1 MAGRTLNDIET
12 GWGAGNLPKGP
23 PKQTYYDPFGRSR
36 VLPADPYSLDHYLS
50 QGLTL
55 KPPENPIPIE
65 RLGDFAR
72 RDQLNDESN
81 KAPMSATRQVAPSE
95 VPTEQPNI
103 EMLLARI
110 EQLEAARKRG
120 PDKKKRRRRKRTPS

>member
-1 MAGRTLNDIET
+1 MADGIAARRRST
-12 GWGAGNLPKGP
+12 WGNNGLPDGP

-36 VLPADPYSLDHYLS
+36 VLPADPYSLEHYLD

-55 KPPENPIPIE
+55 SPPENPIPIE

-72 RDQLNDESN
+72 RDQLNDEPN
-81 KAPMSATRQVAPSE
+81 KAPMSATRQVASSE
-95 VPTEQPNI
+95 VPAGQPNI

-120 PDKKKRRRRKRTPS
+120 PDKKKRKKRKRIPS

>member
-1 MAGRTLNDIET
+1 MAERTRSP
-12 GWGAGNLPKGP
+12 WGAGGLPDGQ

-36 VLPADPYSLDHYLS
+36 VLPADPYSLYHYLS

-55 KPPENPIPIE
+55 EPPENPIPIE

-72 RDQLNDESN
+72 RDQLNDEPN
-81 KAPMSATRQVAPSE
+81 KAPMSATRQPSE
-95 VPTEQPNI
+95 APTEQPNV

-110 EQLEAARKRG
+110 EQLETARKRG
-120 PDKKKRRRRKRTPS
+120 PDKRKRKKRKRNRSGYN